1 MDKTKL
7 KELIKEEVQALLSEA
22 SASDKYT
29 MIDRTIS
36 ELEKGAAQD
45 GISAERAKAMA
56 AGLRDIVKQLRG
68 ELNEAEMR
76 GPFQRLQDIIQSL
89 NSGVSVEAQRELA
102 KQLIDI
108 SDELR
113 YGK

>member
-36 ELEKGAAQD
+36 ELEKGKVSD
-45 GISAERAKAMA
+45 ERAAAMA
-56 AGLRDIVKQLRG
+56 AGLRAIVKALRG
-68 ELNEAEMR
+68 GE
-76 GPFQRLQDIIQSL
+76 
-89 NSGVSVEAQRELA
+89 
-102 KQLIDI
+102 
-108 SDELR
+108 
-113 YGK
+113 

>member
-36 ELEKGAAQD
+36 ELEKGKVSD
-45 GISAERAKAMA
+45 ERARAMA
-56 AGLRDIVKQLRG
+56 AGLAAIVKALRDG
-68 ELNEAEMR
+68 E
-76 GPFQRLQDIIQSL
+76 
-89 NSGVSVEAQRELA
+89 
-102 KQLIDI
+102 
-108 SDELR
+108 
-113 YGK
+113 